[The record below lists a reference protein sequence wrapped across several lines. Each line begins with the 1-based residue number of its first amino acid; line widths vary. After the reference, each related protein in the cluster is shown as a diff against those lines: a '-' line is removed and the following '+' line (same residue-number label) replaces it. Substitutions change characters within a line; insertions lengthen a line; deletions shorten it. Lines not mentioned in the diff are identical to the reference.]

1 MPKDILI
8 YLFIHLFYFLLSER
22 ETTRDS
28 SPEMEKHTGWLHYC
42 FSLHDFSE
50 KKKRRLWQVKV
61 MFTCISTAIKSNST
75 NALILIYAGVCL
87 TKLNMT
93 LPSVY
98 LG

>member
-28 SPEMEKHTGWLHYC
+28 SPEMEKHTGWLHCC

-50 KKKRRLWQVKV
+50 KKKKTVV
-61 MFTCISTAIKSNST
+61 TGESN
-75 NALILIYAGVCL
+75 
-87 TKLNMT
+87 
-93 LPSVY
+93 VY
-98 LG
+98 LYLNSNQV